1 MKQPWVAWACAAFAA
16 GSATAAPGDSLGA
29 KAASILQQRCLAC
42 HNEKAAMSDLRLT
55 GREDAL
61 RGGKRGPAI
70 KPGQP
75 AESLLFQAVA
85 HLGKVTMPPGDAK
98 LPGEEIE
105 RCGPGSRREPNGP
118 GNPSP

>member
-1 MKQPWVAWACAAFAA
+1 MKEPWVILAWAGFAVV
-16 GSATAAPGDSLGA
+16 SAMAAPDDSLGA

-75 AESLLFQAVA
+75 SESLLFQAVA
-85 HLGKVTMPPGDAK
+85 HIGKVTMPPGTPSFPARRSK
-98 LPGEEIE
+98 L
-105 RCGPGSRREPNGP
+105 CAPGSRRAPNGL
-118 GNPSP
+118 GNPSH